1 MDCSV
6 WFSQEYLAYI
16 AAVFILFFFLLF
28 TINLSFDGREKNG
41 NDIVYI
47 IVVFIGLSRVLKSI
61 HFTLDKPQF
70 SFTLPMRKTINDF
83 CFHSILIDVAPIDDA
98 V

>member
-16 AAVFILFFFLLF
+16 AQE
-28 TINLSFDGREKNG
+28 REKRKRYCLKHSG
-41 NDIVYI
+41 
-47 IVVFIGLSRVLKSI
+47 FIGLSRGAEGTT
-61 HFTLDKPQF
+61 FTLDKPQF

-83 CFHSILIDVAPIDDA
+83 CFHSILIDVATIDGA